1 MRISIRM
8 LSFCHRVE
16 VPISRLKRDILYFR
30 SWTIQT
36 RKWRSL
42 MNMQGNFED
51 THKQKLTI
59 VGAPIEE
66 GAGRLGALMGPAAL
80 RTAGLIRTLEELGHP
95 VEDCGDLR
103 LPKELPVVPPV
114 AGLAHHI
121 ERIAAWSR
129 MLSAETY
136 TAMKNGSFPVL
147 LGGDHSL
154 SMGSVS
160 GVARYCEEHNRE
172 LFVLWLDAHS
182 DFNTPAT
189 SPSGNM
195 HGMSAALLCREP
207 GLEGV
212 LGDEPH
218 GFVNPENLHLFGI
231 RSIDSTERVLLRERG
246 IDVIDMRQIDEFGVA
261 KLMRRI
267 IDRVQKANGVLHVSF
282 DVDFIDPSLAPGVGT
297 TVPGGA
303 TYREAHL
310 VMEMLHDS
318 GVVGS
323 LDVVELNPFLDE
335 RGKSALLLVDLVA
348 SLFGRQIFDKPTLS
362 DQSAVALGV

>member
-1 MRISIRM
+1 
-8 LSFCHRVE
+8 
-16 VPISRLKRDILYFR
+16 
-30 SWTIQT
+30 
-36 RKWRSL
+36 
-42 MNMQGNFED
+42 MNMQNNFED
-51 THKQKLTI
+51 THKQKLTVI
-59 VGAPIEE
+59 GAPIEE

-80 RTAGLIRTLEELGHP
+80 RTAGLIHMLEDLGHP
-95 VEDCGDLR
+95 VEDRGDLR
-103 LPKELPVVPPV
+103 LPKTLPVVPPV
-114 AGLAHHI
+114 QGLAHYI
-121 ERIAAWSR
+121 EKIAAWSR
-129 MLSAETY
+129 MLAVETY
-136 TAMKNGSFPVL
+136 DAMTNGTFPVI

-154 SMGSVS
+154 SMGSI
-160 GVARYCEEHNRE
+160 GGIARYCEEHNRE

-212 LGDEPH
+212 FGDEPH
-218 GFVNPENLHLFGI
+218 GFVKPENLHLFGI
-231 RSIDSTERVLLRERG
+231 RSIDKTERVLLRERG
-246 IDVIDMRQIDEFGVA
+246 IDVIDMRQIDEFGVV
-261 KLMRRI
+261 KLLRRI
-267 IDRVQKANGVLHVSF
+267 IERVQKANGILHVSF
-282 DVDFIDPSLAPGVGT
+282 DVDFVDPSFAPGVGT

-362 DQSAVALGV
+362 EQSAAALGSVEIQVGASRK

>member
-1 MRISIRM
+1 
-8 LSFCHRVE
+8 
-16 VPISRLKRDILYFR
+16 
-30 SWTIQT
+30 
-36 RKWRSL
+36 

-51 THKQKLTI
+51 LPKQKLTI
-59 VGAPIEE
+59 IGAPIEE

-95 VEDCGDLR
+95 VEDRGDLR
-103 LPKELPVVPPV
+103 LPKELPVVAPV
-114 AGLAHHI
+114 TGLAHHI

-136 TAMKNGSFPVL
+136 IAMNNGCFPVI

-154 SMGSVS
+154 SMGSVT

-195 HGMSAALLCREP
+195 HGMSAAVLCGEP

-212 LGDEPH
+212 FGDEPR
-218 GFVNPENLHLFGI
+218 GFVKPENLHLFGI
-231 RSIDSTERVLLRERG
+231 RSIDTTERVLLRERG
-246 IDVIDMRQIDEFGVA
+246 IDVIDMRKIDEFGVA
-261 KLMRRI
+261 KLMRGI
-267 IDRVQKANGVLHVSF
+267 IERVQKANGVLHVSF

-310 VMEMLHDS
+310 VMELLHDS

-348 SLFGRQIFDKPTLS
+348 SIFGRQIFDKPTQA
-362 DQSAVALGV
+362 DQSATALNV